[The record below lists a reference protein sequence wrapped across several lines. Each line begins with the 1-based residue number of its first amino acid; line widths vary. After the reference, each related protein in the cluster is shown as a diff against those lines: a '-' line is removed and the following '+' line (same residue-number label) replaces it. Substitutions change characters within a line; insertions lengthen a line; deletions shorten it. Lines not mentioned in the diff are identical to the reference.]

1 MKNPVAAQ
9 NSNRLEHEHSP
20 EAIRRRLAQGA
31 RHNYLRDFVYG
42 GIDGGVTTFAV
53 VAGTMG
59 ASLSAR
65 VVLILGA
72 ANLIADGF
80 SMAASNFLGTRAER
94 DNYRRLECIEERH
107 IEIAPEGEREEVR
120 QIYAGKGFSGAE
132 LERVVELVTSDRR
145 RWIAAMM
152 ADEYGLPGEI
162 RSAWIAGAATFAAF
176 IVCGLIPLLPFI
188 LGASESF
195 LFSTVLT
202 GAIFFLIGSV
212 KSRWSTVSWLSSGL
226 TTFLVGGA
234 AAALAFLAGV
244 ILKNVVP

>member
-1 MKNPVAAQ
+1 MKDTAAAR
-9 NSNRLEHEHSP
+9 NYNRLEHDHSP
-20 EAIRRRLAQGA
+20 EAIRRRLAKGTRQ
-31 RHNYLRDFVYG
+31 NYLRDFVYG
-42 GIDGGVTTFAV
+42 GIDGAVTTFAV

-59 ASLSAR
+59 ASLSSR

-94 DNYRRLECIEERH
+94 DDHRRLESIEDRH

-120 QIYAGKGFSGAE
+120 QIYAAKGLSGAE
-132 LERVVELVTSDRR
+132 LEHVVELLTSDRQ
-145 RWIAAMM
+145 RWISVMM
-152 ADEYGLPGEI
+152 TEEYGMPREI

-188 LGASESF
+188 LGVSDSF
-195 LFSTVLT
+195 LLSTALT
-202 GAIFFLIGSV
+202 GATFFLIGSM
-212 KSRWSTVSWLSSGL
+212 KSRWSTDPWLLSGL